1 MEHDAMNGLGVIFD
15 MDGVLVDSYRPH
27 LLSWQQAARE
37 NGLELTEAQF
47 AGVFGRTSRDIIARL
62 WPGRF
67 SNGQIAAFDGRKEQ
81 AYRDII
87 SHDFPEMAGAGDLV
101 AALHAAGF
109 ATAIGSSGPPENIE
123 VVRGALPHGDTI
135 GATVSGAEV
144 EHGKPDPGVFL
155 LAAKKLGLAPAKC
168 AVVEDATVGIEAARR
183 AGMTAIAITGT
194 TTREALAVRAHVV
207 VDSLRELVPEAIAA
221 LIRSNARSAAGAS

>member
-1 MEHDAMNGLGVIFD
+1 MNGLGVIFD

-27 LLSWQQAARE
+27 LLSWQQAARAQ
-37 NGLELTEAQF
+37 GLDLTEPQF
-47 AGVFGRTSRDIIARL
+47 AGTFGRTSRDIIARL

-67 SNGQIAAFDGRKEQ
+67 SNGQIAAFDARKEQ

-87 SHDFPEMAGAGDLV
+87 AHDFPEMAGAGDLV
-101 AALHAAGF
+101 GALHAAGF

-123 VVRGALPHGDTI
+123 VVKRGLPHGDTI
-135 GATVSGAEV
+135 GATVSGVEV

-155 LAAKKLGLAPAKC
+155 LAAKKLGLTPANC
-168 AVVEDATVGIEAARR
+168 AVVEDAPVGIEAARR

-194 TTREALAVRAHVV
+194 TTRAALAVRAHLVI
-207 VDSLRELVPEAIAA
+207 DSLRELSPDAIGKLIRANAPGSAIA
-221 LIRSNARSAAGAS
+221 S